1 MRRALRQH
9 GWSGRGNL
17 LRYRMRRGVA
27 SHARRDRVAGKA
39 RRHLAA
45 ETAGTC
51 DDALIT

>member
-1 MRRALRQH
+1 MGGPDEATYYVTEC
-9 GWSGRGNL
+9 GA
-17 LRYRMRRGVA
+17 A

-45 ETAGTC
+45 ETADTC